1 MVKSTKY
8 YLSNELSKLRLL
20 KRMKKDKPN
29 TIEPDTTAGYP
40 GLVETTDPV
49 ETTDVVGTS
58 GCTATPDW
66 CTVAGYDAYPASYPS
81 FNSVCDICADSFHP
95 ISCPDAGL
103 DGGGY
108 SSTIHLLEGDS
119 AQGTYTVTFL
129 PGASGEAKMTFQA
142 QITQRIAGTSVLMQ
156 DMQSDENSITY
167 YADPLEQWQ
176 STSLNEDIAIYENVA
191 VYFRLQPGQT
201 GENPNGE
208 WFLDQ
213 WTDGTTAQAP
223 TSCICKEPT
232 QLVGD
237 DNKIYS
243 LTANS
248 TVHQFYAENPNY
260 TGDSGGNPP
269 VSYYV
274 SFYVT
279 FDGTYVNV
287 FTSNL
292 TTLTANTAGQVIY
305 PTGTNGTTI
314 LEVLSLGDTTAE
326 FEFSST

>member
-1 MVKSTKY
+1 M
-8 YLSNELSKLRLL
+8 
-20 KRMKKDKPN
+20 
-29 TIEPDTTAGYP
+29 
-40 GLVETTDPV
+40 
-49 ETTDVVGTS
+49 
-58 GCTATPDW
+58 
-66 CTVAGYDAYPASYPS
+66 
-81 FNSVCDICADSFHP
+81 
-95 ISCPDAGL
+95 
-103 DGGGY
+103 DGESY
-108 SSTIHLLEGDS
+108 SSTIQLLEGDS

-129 PGASGEAKMTFQA
+129 PGASGEAIMTFQA

-176 STSLNEDIAIYENVA
+176 STSLNDNVAIYENVA

-201 GENPNGE
+201 GENPPNGE

-248 TVHQFYAENPNY
+248 TVQQFYAENPSY

-292 TTLTANTAGQVIY
+292 TTLTANTPGQVIY
-305 PTGTNGTTI
+305 PTGPNGYG
-314 LEVLSLGDTTAE
+314 LKVKSLDDTTAE
-326 FEFSST
+326 FEFLSPT